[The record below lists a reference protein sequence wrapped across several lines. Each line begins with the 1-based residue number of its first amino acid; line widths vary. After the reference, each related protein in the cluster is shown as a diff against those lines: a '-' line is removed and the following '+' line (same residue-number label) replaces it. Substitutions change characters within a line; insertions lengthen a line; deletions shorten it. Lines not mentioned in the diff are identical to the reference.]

1 MSNLIRTNEDVA
13 LAGCVML
20 SAQVTLFITNV
31 LLGCWSIVYLAV
43 TLAHTQISW
52 IGAILIGL
60 FVGQFSVPIAI
71 VVMLWQYFT

>member
-13 LAGCVML
+13 LADCVML

-31 LLGCWSIVYLAV
+31 LLGGWPIVYLAA

-52 IGAILIGL
+52 IGAVLIGL
-60 FVGQFSVPIAI
+60 FVGQFSVPVAI
-71 VVMLWQYFT
+71 VVVLWQYFT

>member
-31 LLGCWSIVYLAV
+31 LLGGWSIITGVK
-43 TLAHTQISW
+43 
-52 IGAILIGL
+52 
-60 FVGQFSVPIAI
+60 
-71 VVMLWQYFT
+71 